1 MSIQSLLNTLEQKVQ
16 QLTQAYQADS
26 DKKINAK
33 FNRTLFTEDFE
44 TVGFYLKEIQQSLTK
59 LCSLPH
65 QNEEQIVF
73 MVEHLLG
80 QCTALTEAINR
91 KHRNRIQPKK
101 TEQPVTS
108 SKSQHSIHR
117 LPPRE
122 RLEKYYEALQQLTE
136 KYEEAKAQANKAQAN
151 TAQTDIQRDMHK
163 QTAAI
168 YLTRRQKCL
177 EAIETLE
184 EYLAFKEAQESAVKK

>member
-16 QLTQAYQADS
+16 QLTQAYQTDS

-59 LCSLPH
+59 LCNLPH

-73 MVEHLLG
+73 MAEHLLG
-80 QCTALTEAINR
+80 QCTALTEAMNR
-91 KHRNRIQPKK
+91 KHRKPIQQKK
-101 TEQPVTS
+101 TEQPV

-136 KYEEAKAQANKAQAN
+136 KYGEAKAQAD

-184 EYLAFKEAQESAVKK
+184 EYLAFKEAQESAVQK

>member
-44 TVGFYLKEIQQSLTK
+44 TAGFYLKEIQQSLTK

-80 QCTALTEAINR
+80 QCSALTEAMNR
-91 KHRNRIQPKK
+91 KYKKPIQPKIA
-101 TEQPVTS
+101 EPQVVS

-136 KYEEAKAQANKAQAN
+136 KYEEAKAQAN

>member
-1 MSIQSLLNTLEQKVQ
+1 M
-16 QLTQAYQADS
+16 
-26 DKKINAK
+26 
-33 FNRTLFTEDFE
+33 
-44 TVGFYLKEIQQSLTK
+44 
-59 LCSLPH
+59 
-65 QNEEQIVF
+65 
-73 MVEHLLG
+73 
-80 QCTALTEAINR
+80 NR
-91 KHRNRIQPKK
+91 KHKKPIKPKIADP
-101 TEQPVTS
+101 QVAS
-108 SKSQHSIHR
+108 SKSQHSIHH

-136 KYEEAKAQANKAQAN
+136 KYEEAKAQAN

-163 QTAAI
+163 QTASI

>member
-1 MSIQSLLNTLEQKVQ
+1 MSIQLLLNTLEQKVQ
-16 QLTQAYQADS
+16 QLTQVYQADS

-59 LCSLPH
+59 LCKISH

-80 QCTALTEAINR
+80 QCSVLTEAMNR
-91 KHRNRIQPKK
+91 KYKRPIQPKIV
-101 TEQPVTS
+101 EPQVAS
-108 SKSQHSIHR
+108 NKSQHSIHR

-136 KYEEAKAQANKAQAN
+136 KYEEAKAQAN

-163 QTAAI
+163 QTASI
-168 YLTRRQKCL
+168 YSTRRQKCL

>member
-59 LCSLPH
+59 LCNLPH

-73 MVEHLLG
+73 MAEHLLG
-80 QCTALTEAINR
+80 QCTALTEAMNR
-91 KHRNRIQPKK
+91 KHRKPIQQKK

-136 KYEEAKAQANKAQAN
+136 KYGEAKAQDVYKR
-151 TAQTDIQRDMHK
+151 QTQPLNVTSCPIWLRFNAPQ
-163 QTAAI
+163 
-168 YLTRRQKCL
+168 
-177 EAIETLE
+177 
-184 EYLAFKEAQESAVKK
+184 

>member
-73 MVEHLLG
+73 MAEHLLG
-80 QCTALTEAINR
+80 QC
-91 KHRNRIQPKK
+91 
-101 TEQPVTS
+101 
-108 SKSQHSIHR
+108 
-117 LPPRE
+117 
-122 RLEKYYEALQQLTE
+122 
-136 KYEEAKAQANKAQAN
+136 
-151 TAQTDIQRDMHK
+151 
-163 QTAAI
+163 
-168 YLTRRQKCL
+168 
-177 EAIETLE
+177 
-184 EYLAFKEAQESAVKK
+184 

>member
-1 MSIQSLLNTLEQKVQ
+1 M
-16 QLTQAYQADS
+16 
-26 DKKINAK
+26 
-33 FNRTLFTEDFE
+33 
-44 TVGFYLKEIQQSLTK
+44 
-59 LCSLPH
+59 
-65 QNEEQIVF
+65 
-73 MVEHLLG
+73 
-80 QCTALTEAINR
+80 NR
-91 KHRNRIQPKK
+91 KYKKPIQPKIA
-101 TEQPVTS
+101 EPQVVS
-108 SKSQHSIHR
+108 SKSQHSIHI

-136 KYEEAKAQANKAQAN
+136 KYEEAKAQAD

-184 EYLAFKEAQESAVKK
+184 EYLAF

>member
-44 TVGFYLKEIQQSLTK
+44 TAGFYLKEIQQSLTK
-59 LCSLPH
+59 LSSLPH

-80 QCTALTEAINR
+80 QCTALTEAMNR
-91 KHRNRIQPKK
+91 KHKKPIKPKIADP
-101 TEQPVTS
+101 QVAS

-117 LPPRE
+117 PPPRE

-136 KYEEAKAQANKAQAN
+136 K
-151 TAQTDIQRDMHK
+151 
-163 QTAAI
+163 
-168 YLTRRQKCL
+168 
-177 EAIETLE
+177 
-184 EYLAFKEAQESAVKK
+184 

>member
-1 MSIQSLLNTLEQKVQ
+1 MSIQLLLNTLEQKVQ
-16 QLTQAYQADS
+16 QLTQVYQADS

-59 LCSLPH
+59 LCKIPH

-91 KHRNRIQPKK
+91 KHKKPIQPKI
-101 TEQPVTS
+101 TEPQVES

-122 RLEKYYEALQQLTE
+122 RLEKYYEAL
-136 KYEEAKAQANKAQAN
+136 
-151 TAQTDIQRDMHK
+151 HK

>member
-1 MSIQSLLNTLEQKVQ
+1 MSIQSLLKTLEQKVQ
-16 QLTQAYQADS
+16 QLTQAYQAGS

-59 LCSLPH
+59 LSNIPH

-73 MVEHLLG
+73 MAEHLLG
-80 QCTALTEAINR
+80 QCTALTEAMNR
-91 KHRNRIQPKK
+91 KHKEPIQPKI
-101 TEQPVTS
+101 TEPQVAS

-122 RLEKYYEALQQLTE
+122 RLDKYYEALQKLTE
-136 KYEEAKAQANKAQAN
+136 KYEEAKAQAD
-151 TAQTDIQRDMHK
+151 TAQTNIQRDLFNASSKMF
-163 QTAAI
+163 
-168 YLTRRQKCL
+168 R
-177 EAIETLE
+177 
-184 EYLAFKEAQESAVKK
+184 SD

>member
-1 MSIQSLLNTLEQKVQ
+1 M
-16 QLTQAYQADS
+16 
-26 DKKINAK
+26 
-33 FNRTLFTEDFE
+33 
-44 TVGFYLKEIQQSLTK
+44 
-59 LCSLPH
+59 
-65 QNEEQIVF
+65 
-73 MVEHLLG
+73 
-80 QCTALTEAINR
+80 NR
-91 KHRNRIQPKK
+91 KHKKPIKPKIV
-101 TEQPVTS
+101 ELQVTS

-122 RLEKYYEALQQLTE
+122 RLEKYYEALQQLTG
-136 KYEEAKAQANKAQAN
+136 KYEEAKAQAD
-151 TAQTDIQRDMHK
+151 TAQTDIQRDIHK

>member
-44 TVGFYLKEIQQSLTK
+44 IVGFYLKEIQQSLTK

-73 MVEHLLG
+73 MAEHLLG
-80 QCTALTEAINR
+80 QCTASVSYTHLDVYKRQFRYHEESSIN
-91 KHRNRIQPKK
+91 
-101 TEQPVTS
+101 
-108 SKSQHSIHR
+108 
-117 LPPRE
+117 
-122 RLEKYYEALQQLTE
+122 
-136 KYEEAKAQANKAQAN
+136 
-151 TAQTDIQRDMHK
+151 
-163 QTAAI
+163 
-168 YLTRRQKCL
+168 
-177 EAIETLE
+177 
-184 EYLAFKEAQESAVKK
+184 

>member
-1 MSIQSLLNTLEQKVQ
+1 M
-16 QLTQAYQADS
+16 A
-26 DKKINAK
+26 
-33 FNRTLFTEDFE
+33 
-44 TVGFYLKEIQQSLTK
+44 
-59 LCSLPH
+59 
-65 QNEEQIVF
+65 
-73 MVEHLLG
+73 EHLLG
-80 QCTALTEAINR
+80 QCTALTEAMNR
-91 KHRNRIQPKK
+91 KHRKPIQQKK

-108 SKSQHSIHR
+108 SKSHHRIHR

-136 KYEEAKAQANKAQAN
+136 KYEEATAQTNM
-151 TAQTDIQRDMHK
+151 AQTDIQRDGHK

>member
-1 MSIQSLLNTLEQKVQ
+1 M
-16 QLTQAYQADS
+16 A
-26 DKKINAK
+26 
-33 FNRTLFTEDFE
+33 
-44 TVGFYLKEIQQSLTK
+44 
-59 LCSLPH
+59 
-65 QNEEQIVF
+65 
-73 MVEHLLG
+73 EHLLG
-80 QCTALTEAINR
+80 QCTALTEAMNR
-91 KHRNRIQPKK
+91 KHKKPIQPKIA
-101 TEQPVTS
+101 EPQVAS

-136 KYEEAKAQANKAQAN
+136 KYEEAKAQAN

-168 YLTRRQKCL
+168 YFKRAVKKCL

>member
-1 MSIQSLLNTLEQKVQ
+1 MSIQSLLNTLEQKVL
-16 QLTQAYQADS
+16 QLTQTYQPNS

-59 LCSLPH
+59 LCKIPH

-73 MVEHLLG
+73 MAEYLLG
-80 QCTALTEAINR
+80 QCTALNEAMNR
-91 KHRNRIQPKK
+91 KHKKAIQPKK

-108 SKSQHSIHR
+108 NKSQHSIHR

-136 KYEEAKAQANKAQAN
+136 KYGEAKAQAN
-151 TAQTDIQRDMHK
+151 TAQTDIQRDIYK
-163 QTAAI
+163 QTASI

-184 EYLAFKEAQESAVKK
+184 EYLAFKEAQDSAVKK